1 MVITDITS
9 SELFWF
15 RLLKGKINTGLLKA
29 VSPPPS
35 PLADIEDKKLHPQ
48 LRQSGREK
56 TGALEVR
63 RRLLLSCAPA
73 VFFRYIQMVAA

>member
-1 MVITDITS
+1 MEIEGGFPT
-9 SELFWF
+9 
-15 RLLKGKINTGLLKA
+15 
-29 VSPPPS
+29 S
-35 PLADIEDKKLHPQ
+35 PLAYVEDKKLYAR

-56 TGALEVR
+56 TEALEVR